1 MKEKLILFTF
11 LTIFSLITTPII
23 KNNSLIIPTN
33 NGLITYQVQKGD
45 SLWDIALRY
54 DSNDIENFLFEA
66 KKLFPKLSLVTIENS
81 SHWIHYENHKKFL
94 LETLNYL
101 RT

>member
-23 KNNSLIIPTN
+23 KSNSLNIPTN

-45 SLWDIALRY
+45 SLWDIALKY
-54 DSNDIENFLFEA
+54 DSNNIENFLFKA
-66 KKLFPKLSLVTIENS
+66 KKLNNLQNS
-81 SHWIHYENHKKFL
+81 AIYENQIL
-94 LETLNYL
+94 IIP
-101 RT
+101 

>member
-33 NGLITYQVQKGD
+33 NGLIIYQVQKGD
-45 SLWDIALRY
+45 SLWDIALKY

-66 KKLFPKLSLVTIENS
+66 KKLNNLQNS
-81 SHWIHYENHKKFL
+81 AIYEDQIL
-94 LETLNYL
+94 IIP
-101 RT
+101 

>member
-23 KNNSLIIPTN
+23 KNNSLINPTN

-45 SLWDIALRY
+45 SLWGIALKY

-66 KKLFPKLSLVTIENS
+66 KQLNNLQNS
-81 SHWIHYENHKKFL
+81 AIFEDQIL
-94 LETLNYL
+94 IIP
-101 RT
+101 

>member
-23 KNNSLIIPTN
+23 KNNTLFTPVN

-45 SLWDIALRY
+45 SLWGIALKY
-54 DSNDIENFLFEA
+54 DSKDIENFLFET
-66 KKLFPKLSLVTIENS
+66 KKLNNLDNS
-81 SHWIHYENHKKFL
+81 KIFEDQIL
-94 LETLNYL
+94 IIP
-101 RT
+101 

>member
-11 LTIFSLITTPII
+11 LTIFSVITTPII
-23 KNNSLIIPTN
+23 KSNSLNIPTN

-45 SLWDIALRY
+45 SLWDIALKY

-66 KKLFPKLSLVTIENS
+66 KKLNNLQNS
-81 SHWIHYENHKKFL
+81 AIYEDQIL
-94 LETLNYL
+94 IIP
-101 RT
+101 

>member
-23 KNNSLIIPTN
+23 KNNSLIIPTK

-45 SLWDIALRY
+45 SLWDIALKY

-66 KKLFPKLSLVTIENS
+66 KKLNNLDNSTIFEDQ
-81 SHWIHYENHKKFL
+81 IL
-94 LETLNYL
+94 IIP
-101 RT
+101 

>member
-23 KNNSLIIPTN
+23 KNNSSIIPTN

-45 SLWDIALRY
+45 SLWDIALKY

-66 KKLFPKLSLVTIENS
+66 KKLNNLQNS
-81 SHWIHYENHKKFL
+81 AMFEDQIL
-94 LETLNYL
+94 IIP
-101 RT
+101 

>member
-23 KNNSLIIPTN
+23 KNNSLIIPAN

-45 SLWDIALRY
+45 SLWDIALKY

-66 KKLFPKLSLVTIENS
+66 KKLNNLDNSTIFVDQ
-81 SHWIHYENHKKFL
+81 IL
-94 LETLNYL
+94 IIP
-101 RT
+101 

>member
-23 KNNSLIIPTN
+23 KNNSLSFPTN
-33 NGLITYQVQKGD
+33 NVLMTYQVQKGD
-45 SLWDIALRY
+45 SLWDIGLKY

-66 KKLFPKLSLVTIENS
+66 KKLNNLDNSTIFE
-81 SHWIHYENHKKFL
+81 HQIL
-94 LETLNYL
+94 IIP
-101 RT
+101 

>member
-23 KNNSLIIPTN
+23 KNHSLIIPIN

-45 SLWDIALRY
+45 SLWDIALKY

-66 KKLFPKLSLVTIENS
+66 KKLNNLQNS
-81 SHWIHYENHKKFL
+81 AIYEDQIL
-94 LETLNYL
+94 IIP
-101 RT
+101 

>member
-23 KNNSLIIPTN
+23 KNNSLTIPTN
-33 NGLITYQVQKGD
+33 NGLMTYQVQKGD
-45 SLWDIALRY
+45 SLWDIGLKY

-66 KKLFPKLSLVTIENS
+66 KQLNNLQNS
-81 SHWIHYENHKKFL
+81 AIFEDQIL
-94 LETLNYL
+94 IIP
-101 RT
+101 

>member
-23 KNNSLIIPTN
+23 KNNSLISQTN

-45 SLWDIALRY
+45 SLWDIALKY
-54 DSNDIENFLFEA
+54 DSNDIENFLFDA
-66 KKLFPKLSLVTIENS
+66 KKINNLQNS
-81 SHWIHYENHKKFL
+81 AIFEDQIL
-94 LETLNYL
+94 IIP
-101 RT
+101 

>member
-1 MKEKLILFTF
+1 MKEKFILFTF

-23 KNNSLIIPTN
+23 KNNSLTIPAN

-45 SLWDIALRY
+45 SLWDIALKY

-66 KKLFPKLSLVTIENS
+66 KKLNNLQNS
-81 SHWIHYENHKKFL
+81 AIFEDQIL
-94 LETLNYL
+94 IIP
-101 RT
+101 

>member
-23 KNNSLIIPTN
+23 KNNSPIIPTN
-33 NGLITYQVQKGD
+33 NGLITYKVKKGD
-45 SLWDIALRY
+45 SLWDIALMY

-66 KKLFPKLSLVTIENS
+66 KKLNNLDNS
-81 SHWIHYENHKKFL
+81 AIFEDQIL
-94 LETLNYL
+94 IIP
-101 RT
+101 

>member
-45 SLWDIALRY
+45 SLWNIALKY

-66 KKLFPKLSLVTIENS
+66 KKLNNLQNS
-81 SHWIHYENHKKFL
+81 AIYEDQIL
-94 LETLNYL
+94 IIP
-101 RT
+101 

>member
-23 KNNSLIIPTN
+23 KNNSSIIPTN

-45 SLWDIALRY
+45 SLWDIALKY

-66 KKLFPKLSLVTIENS
+66 KKLNNLQNS
-81 SHWIHYENHKKFL
+81 AIYEDQIL
-94 LETLNYL
+94 IIP
-101 RT
+101 

>member
-23 KNNSLIIPTN
+23 KNNSLIIPAN

-45 SLWDIALRY
+45 SLWDIALMY
-54 DSNDIENFLFEA
+54 ESKDIENFLFEA
-66 KKLFPKLSLVTIENS
+66 KKLNNLENS
-81 SHWIHYENHKKFL
+81 EIFEDQIL
-94 LETLNYL
+94 IIP
-101 RT
+101 

>member
-23 KNNSLIIPTN
+23 KNNSLIIPAK

-45 SLWDIALRY
+45 SLWDIALKY
-54 DSNDIENFLFEA
+54 DSNDIENFLFKA
-66 KKLFPKLSLVTIENS
+66 KKLNNLQNS
-81 SHWIHYENHKKFL
+81 AIYENQIL
-94 LETLNYL
+94 IIP
-101 RT
+101 

>member
-23 KNNSLIIPTN
+23 KNNSLTIPTN
-33 NGLITYQVQKGD
+33 NGLMTYQVQKGD
-45 SLWDIALRY
+45 SLWEIALKY

-66 KKLFPKLSLVTIENS
+66 KKLNNLQNS
-81 SHWIHYENHKKFL
+81 AIFEDQIL
-94 LETLNYL
+94 IIP
-101 RT
+101 

>member
-23 KNNSLIIPTN
+23 RNNSLIIPAN

-45 SLWDIALRY
+45 SLWDIALKY

-66 KKLFPKLSLVTIENS
+66 KKLNNLQYSAI
-81 SHWIHYENHKKFL
+81 YEDQIL
-94 LETLNYL
+94 IIP
-101 RT
+101 

>member
-23 KNNSLIIPTN
+23 KSNSLNIPTN

-45 SLWDIALRY
+45 SLWDIALMY

-66 KKLFPKLSLVTIENS
+66 KKLNNLQNS
-81 SHWIHYENHKKFL
+81 AIYEDQIL
-94 LETLNYL
+94 IIP
-101 RT
+101 

>member
-1 MKEKLILFTF
+1 MKDKLILFTF

-23 KNNSLIIPTN
+23 KNNSSIIPTN

-45 SLWDIALRY
+45 SLWDIALKY

-66 KKLFPKLSLVTIENS
+66 KKLNNLDNS
-81 SHWIHYENHKKFL
+81 AIFEDQIL
-94 LETLNYL
+94 IIP
-101 RT
+101 

>member
-23 KNNSLIIPTN
+23 KNHSLIIPIN

-45 SLWDIALRY
+45 SLWDIALKY

-66 KKLFPKLSLVTIENS
+66 KQLNNLQNS
-81 SHWIHYENHKKFL
+81 AIFEDQIL
-94 LETLNYL
+94 IIP
-101 RT
+101 

>member
-23 KNNSLIIPTN
+23 KNNSIIIPVN

-45 SLWDIALRY
+45 SLWGIALKY
-54 DSNDIENFLFEA
+54 DSKDIENFLFET
-66 KKLFPKLSLVTIENS
+66 KKLNNLENS
-81 SHWIHYENHKKFL
+81 KIFEDQIL
-94 LETLNYL
+94 IIP
-101 RT
+101 